1 MDNEKQNQSIP
12 AANPNSNQGE
22 SQQVNNNEWMEERER
37 LWKHE
42 SEIPDATKDP
52 KQGAAGSG
60 ERREGN

>member
-12 AANPNSNQGE
+12 ATNPNSNQGE
-22 SQQVNNNEWMEERER
+22 AQQVNNNELMEERER

-42 SEIPDATKDP
+42 SEIPDATTDP
-52 KQGAAGSG
+52 KEGATGSG